1 MLKNKTKEQI
11 KNKFKQITRLDQLV
25 MKSSSDTYEIYKEK
39 KEHDEEIDDD
49 QIDNKN
55 KNNLAI
61 IDVPNYLESP
71 VFKSSKTLL
80 ICLFQIV
87 TEGLSPFLLYLLHR
101 VKVGNELQLIT
112 MHSFDGG
119 KYNENLTEE
128 AVDYM
133 YNALKQSDNN
143 TEISYV
149 GFTETATNNILF
161 LKYISPINKCHD
173 FSLPSDYYWV
183 TIHELVNLKSV
194 MNIPIAL
201 NVIYFFINNPELL
214 QLTNE
219 DDKIYETPVIGYYNT
234 NNDIF
239 REKRIEKYEK
249 CYYFDIKYT
258 TDSIMRAVLFLKRTG
273 LLNDDFNNFDSIVY
287 NNKDMHYYLIKS
299 YAQHTV
305 I

>member
-1 MLKNKTKEQI
+1 MLKNRTKEQI
-11 KNKFKQITRLDQLV
+11 QNKFKQIPRLDQLV
-25 MKSSSDTYEIYKEK
+25 MKNNSDIYDKYNEK
-39 KEHDEEIDDD
+39 KEDDKEINDE
-49 QIDNKN
+49 QIDN
-55 KNNLAI
+55 NNINNSAI
-61 IDVPNYLESP
+61 IDVPNYLECP

-87 TEGLSPFLLYLLHR
+87 TEGSSPFLLYLLHN
-101 VKVGNELQLIT
+101 KKTTNELQLIT

-133 YNALKQSDNN
+133 YNILEQSDNN
-143 TEISYV
+143 GEISYA

-161 LKYISPINKCHD
+161 MKYISPTNNSD
-173 FSLPSDYYWV
+173 GFSLPSDYYWV
-183 TIHELVNLKSV
+183 TTHELVNLNSV

-201 NVIYFFINNPELL
+201 NVIYFFINNPNLL

-219 DDKIYETPVIGYYNT
+219 DDVIYETPVVGYYNT

-258 TDSIMRAVLFLKRTG
+258 SDSKMRAAIFLKRTG
-273 LLNDDFNNFDSIVY
+273 LINDTFHKFDSIVY

>member
-1 MLKNKTKEQI
+1 MNSKL
-11 KNKFKQITRLDQLV
+11 
-25 MKSSSDTYEIYKEK
+25 DTYDKYIEK
-39 KEHDEEIDDD
+39 NEHAEEIDDD
-49 QIDNKN
+49 QIDKI
-55 KNNLAI
+55 NNLAI

-87 TEGLSPFLLYLLHR
+87 TEGLSPFLLYLLHT
-101 VKVGNELQLIT
+101 KKAINELNLIT

-133 YNALKQSDNN
+133 HNLLEPMHNNSD
-143 TEISYV
+143 ISYA
-149 GFTETATNNILF
+149 GFTETVTNNILF

-173 FSLPSDYYWV
+173 FSLPSDYYWA
-183 TIHELVNLKSV
+183 TTHELVNLNSI

-201 NVIYFFINNPELL
+201 NVIHFFINNLKLL

-219 DDKIYETPVIGYYNT
+219 DNVIYETPVVGYYNT

-258 TDSIMRAVLFLKRTG
+258 SDSKMRAAIFLKRTG
-273 LLNDDFNNFDSIVY
+273 LLNDTFHKFDSIVY
-287 NNKDMHYYLIKS
+287 NNKDMHYYLIKC

-305 I
+305 L

>member
-1 MLKNKTKEQI
+1 MLKNKTKELI
-11 KNKFKQITRLDQLV
+11 KNKFKQIPRLDQLV
-25 MKSSSDTYEIYKEK
+25 MKNNLDTYEK
-39 KEHDEEIDDD
+39 EIDDEHTD
-49 QIDNKN
+49 C
-55 KNNLAI
+55 NNINNSAI

-87 TEGLSPFLLYLLHR
+87 TEGSSPFLLYLLHN
-101 VKVGNELQLIT
+101 KKTTNELQLIT

-133 YNALKQSDNN
+133 YNLLEPIHNKV
-143 TEISYV
+143 EISYA

-161 LKYISPINKCHD
+161 MKYISPINNSD
-173 FSLPSDYYWV
+173 GFSLPSDYYWA
-183 TIHELVNLKSV
+183 TTHELVNLNSV
-194 MNIPIAL
+194 MNIHIAL
-201 NVIYFFINNPELL
+201 NVIHFFINNPELL
-214 QLTNE
+214 HLTNE
-219 DDKIYETPVIGYYNT
+219 DDVIYETPVIGYYNT
-234 NNDIF
+234 NNDIY

-258 TDSIMRAVLFLKRTG
+258 NDGITRAVLFLKRTG

>member
-1 MLKNKTKEQI
+1 MLKNRTKEQI
-11 KNKFKQITRLDQLV
+11 KNKFKQMPRLDQLI
-25 MKSSSDTYEIYKEK
+25 MKSNSDMYENNDKEIYNQER
-39 KEHDEEIDDD
+39 DDD

-71 VFKSSKTLL
+71 VFKNSKTLL

-87 TEGLSPFLLYLLHR
+87 TEGLSPFLLYLLHT
-101 VKVGNELQLIT
+101 KKAINELQLIT

-133 YNALKQSDNN
+133 YNALEEIDNN
-143 TEISYV
+143 AEISYV
-149 GFTETATNNILF
+149 GFTETTTNNILF

-173 FSLPSDYYWV
+173 FSLPSDYYWA
-183 TIHELVNLKSV
+183 TTHELVNSRSV

-201 NVIYFFINNPELL
+201 NDIHFFINNPKLL

-219 DDKIYETPVIGYYNT
+219 DDVIYETPVIGYYNT

-258 TDSIMRAVLFLKRTG
+258 TEGIMRAALFLKRTG

-299 YAQHTV
+299 YAQHIV

>member
-1 MLKNKTKEQI
+1 MLKNRTKEQI
-11 KNKFKQITRLDQLV
+11 KNKFKQIPRLDQLV
-25 MKSSSDTYEIYKEK
+25 MKNNSDTYEKEISDK
-39 KEHDEEIDDD
+39 KINDQEIDD
-49 QIDNKN
+49 KN
-55 KNNLAI
+55 INNLAI

-71 VFKSSKTLL
+71 AFKNSKTLL

-87 TEGLSPFLLYLLHR
+87 TEGSSPFLLYLLHHNKKT
-101 VKVGNELQLIT
+101 VNELNLIT
-112 MHSFDGG
+112 MYSFDGG
-119 KYNENLTEE
+119 KYNENLSEE

-133 YNALKQSDNN
+133 YNQLEQSDNN
-143 TEISYV
+143 AEIYYA

-161 LKYISPINKCHD
+161 LKYISPTNNSD
-173 FSLPSDYYWV
+173 GFSLPSYYYWA
-183 TIHELVNLKSV
+183 TTHELVNLKSV
-194 MNIPIAL
+194 MNIPISL
-201 NVIYFFINNPELL
+201 NVIYFFIDNPELL
-214 QLTNE
+214 HLTNE
-219 DDKIYETPVIGYYNT
+219 DDVIYESPVVGYYNT

-258 TDSIMRAVLFLKRTG
+258 TEGITRAALFLKRTG
-273 LLNDDFNNFDSIVY
+273 LLNDDFHNFDSIVY

>member
-11 KNKFKQITRLDQLV
+11 KNKFKQMPRLDQLI
-25 MKSSSDTYEIYKEK
+25 MKNNSDTYDKEISDK
-39 KEHDEEIDDD
+39 KINDQEIDD
-49 QIDNKN
+49 KN
-55 KNNLAI
+55 INNLAI

-71 VFKSSKTLL
+71 HFKSSKTLL

-87 TEGLSPFLLYLLHR
+87 TGGLSPFLLYLLHHN
-101 VKVGNELQLIT
+101 KKTGNELNLIT
-112 MHSFDGG
+112 MYSFDGG

-133 YNALKQSDNN
+133 YNLLEPIDNN
-143 TEISYV
+143 AEISYA
-149 GFTETATNNILF
+149 GFTETTTNNILF

-173 FSLPSDYYWV
+173 FSLPSDYYWA
-183 TIHELVNLKSV
+183 TTHELVNSRSV

-201 NVIYFFINNPELL
+201 NVIHFFINNPKLL

-219 DDKIYETPVIGYYNT
+219 DDVIYESPVVGYYNT
-234 NNDIF
+234 NNDIY

-258 TDSIMRAVLFLKRTG
+258 TEGITRAALFLKRTG
-273 LLNDDFNNFDSIVY
+273 LLNDDFHNFDSIVY